1 MGYPSFGVGLPGV
14 GGQDRERSGTREC
27 MDEDNGPSP
36 EQLARYRAM
45 TPVERLRQAEG
56 LYWTPRR
63 LRAARVRATHPDW
76 TEAQVEAQV
85 RQVFARAGT

>member
-1 MGYPSFGVGLPGV
+1 
-14 GGQDRERSGTREC
+14 
-27 MDEDNGPSP
+27 MDEDDSPSP

-45 TPVERLRQAEG
+45 TPVERLRQAER
-56 LYWTPRR
+56 LYWTTRR